1 MAVAVETALATR
13 RDVPVY
19 LEGLGNVQAFY
30 TAKITARVDGQLQR
44 VGFVEGQLVKKGDL
58 LAQIDPRPLQ
68 AALDQATG
76 MQAKDAAQLDSAK
89 RDLERYTTL
98 APQNLTSQQ
107 MLDTQRALV
116 AQLQAQLQV
125 DRGLIDN
132 ARTQLEYASITA
144 PFSGRTGIR
153 LVDPGNI
160 VHAADTTG
168 IVVVTQIQPISVM
181 FTLARGCAAAG
192 QSGAGRRRQSAVT
205 ALSRDDRT
213 QLDTGTLDA
222 GRQRDRSDHR
232 HGAPEGDLS
241 QRAQHALAGTV
252 RQCAACCCSSR
263 HDVVTLPST
272 AVEHGP
278 DGLFAYVVKADS
290 TVEVRP
296 IKTAEDSEGVTVVT
310 DGLQSGERVVTS
322 NQYRLQPGAKVR
334 PVAAAASSRQ
344 LAVRPIAGRRRPGS
358 QGRARP
364 GAMNISE
371 PFVRRPIATS
381 LLMGGILLIGIVAWP
396 LLPVAPLPQ
405 VDFPTIVGDRAAAGR
420 EPGDHGLVGGDTA
433 RIPVRADPRAWRR

>member
-1 MAVAVETALATR
+1 MSGFLETGTGPRHRRLMLGGSAVLLVVIGWVWLSRKPATAALPSGGPLAVAVDTALATR

-98 APQNLTSQQ
+98 APQNLISQQ
-107 MLDTQRALV
+107 VLDTQRALV

-181 FTLARGCAAAG
+181 FTLPEDVVLQINQALAM
-192 QSGAGRRRQSAVT
+192 GAVAVT
-205 ALSRDDRT
+205 ALLRDDQT
-213 QLDTGTLDA
+213 QLDTGTLTLVDNEI
-222 GRQRDRSDHR
+222 D
-232 HGAPEGDLS
+232 PTT
-241 QRAQHALAGTV
+241 GTV
-252 RQCAACCCSSR
+252 RLKATFPNVRNTLWPGQFVNVRVLMQSR
-263 HDVVTLPST
+263 HDVVTLPSA

-290 TVEVRP
+290 TVEARP
-296 IKTAEDSEGVTVVT
+296 IKTAEDSGGVTVVT

-334 PVAAAASSRQ
+334 PVAPAPSSATMQSGPPQDADSQASKVARG
-344 LAVRPIAGRRRPGS
+344 LAP
-358 QGRARP
+358 
-364 GAMNISE
+364 
-371 PFVRRPIATS
+371 
-381 LLMGGILLIGIVAWP
+381 
-396 LLPVAPLPQ
+396 
-405 VDFPTIVGDRAAAGR
+405 
-420 EPGDHGLVGGDTA
+420 
-433 RIPVRADPRAWRR
+433 

>member
-1 MAVAVETALATR
+1 MSGFLETATGPRHRRFVLGAGALLVVVVGWVWLSRKPATAALPSTGPVGVAVDTAVTTR
-13 RDVPVY
+13 SDVPVY

-98 APQNLTSQQ
+98 APQNLISQQ
-107 MLDTQRALV
+107 VLDTQRALV

-160 VHAADTTG
+160 VHASDTTG

-181 FTLARGCAAAG
+181 FTLPEDVVLQINQAL
-192 QSGAGRRRQSAVT
+192 GAGAVAVA
-205 ALSRDDRT
+205 ALSRDDQT
-213 QLDTGTLDA
+213 QLDNGTL
-222 GRQRDRSDHR
+222 
-232 HGAPEGDLS
+232 
-241 QRAQHALAGTV
+241 ALVDNEIDPTTGTV
-252 RQCAACCCSSR
+252 RLKATFPNARNTLWPGQFVNVRVLMQSR
-263 HDVVTLPST
+263 HDVVTMPSA

-296 IKTAEDSEGVTVVT
+296 IKTAEDNAGVTVVT
-310 DGLQSGERVVTS
+310 DGLQPGEHVVTS

-334 PVAAAASSRQ
+334 AAAAAASGANMQS
-344 LAVRPIAGRRRPGS
+344 APAPAAES
-358 QGRARP
+358 QP
-364 GAMNISE
+364 SK
-371 PFVRRPIATS
+371 
-381 LLMGGILLIGIVAWP
+381 VA
-396 LLPVAPLPQ
+396 
-405 VDFPTIVGDRAAAGR
+405 
-420 EPGDHGLVGGDTA
+420 HGLA
-433 RIPVRADPRAWRR
+433 P

>member
-1 MAVAVETALATR
+1 MSGFLETATGPRHRRFVLGAGALLVVVVGWVWLSRKPATAALPSTGPLGVAVDTALTSR
-13 RDVPVY
+13 SDVPVY

-98 APQNLTSQQ
+98 APQNLISQQ
-107 MLDTQRALV
+107 VLDTQRALV

-160 VHAADTTG
+160 VHASDTTG

-181 FTLARGCAAAG
+181 FTLPEDVVLQINQAL
-192 QSGAGRRRQSAVT
+192 GAGAVAVT
-205 ALSRDDRT
+205 ALSRDDQT
-213 QLDTGTLDA
+213 QLDSGTL
-222 GRQRDRSDHR
+222 
-232 HGAPEGDLS
+232 
-241 QRAQHALAGTV
+241 ALVDNEIDQTTGTV
-252 RQCAACCCSSR
+252 RLKATFPNARNTLWPGQFVNVRVLMQSR
-263 HDVVTLPST
+263 HDVVTMPT
-272 AVEHGP
+272 AAVEHGP

-296 IKTAEDSEGVTVVT
+296 IKTAEDSADVTVVT

-334 PVAAAASSRQ
+334 AAAAAASSANMQ
-344 LAVRPIAGRRRPGS
+344 SAPAPAADS
-358 QGRARP
+358 QP
-364 GAMNISE
+364 SK
-371 PFVRRPIATS
+371 
-381 LLMGGILLIGIVAWP
+381 VA
-396 LLPVAPLPQ
+396 
-405 VDFPTIVGDRAAAGR
+405 
-420 EPGDHGLVGGDTA
+420 HGLA
-433 RIPVRADPRAWRR
+433 P

>member
-1 MAVAVETALATR
+1 MSGFLDTARTLRHRRMVLGAGAVLLLVIGWVWLSRKPATAALPSGGPVAVAVETALTSR

-89 RDLERYTTL
+89 RDLERYATL
-98 APQNLTSQQ
+98 APQNLISQQ
-107 MLDTQRALV
+107 VLDTQRALV

-125 DRGLIDN
+125 DRGSIDN

-160 VHAADTTG
+160 VHASDTTG

-181 FTLARGCAAAG
+181 FTLPEDVVLLVNQALAAG
-192 QSGAGRRRQSAVT
+192 TVAVT

-213 QLDTGTLDA
+213 QLDSGSLTLVDNEI
-222 GRQRDRSDHR
+222 D
-232 HGAPEGDLS
+232 PTT
-241 QRAQHALAGTV
+241 GTV
-252 RQCAACCCSSR
+252 RLKATFPNARNTLWPGQFVNVRVLLQSR
-263 HDVVTLPST
+263 HDVVTLPSA

-290 TVEVRP
+290 TVEARP
-296 IKTAEDSEGVTVVT
+296 IKSSEDSEGVAVVT
-310 DGLQSGERVVTS
+310 DGLQSGERVVTT

-334 PVAAAASSRQ
+334 LLGAAAASAKVQ
-344 LAVRPIAGRRRPGS
+344 PDP
-358 QGRARP
+358 ARD
-364 GAMNISE
+364 GDAQASK
-371 PFVRRPIATS
+371 
-381 LLMGGILLIGIVAWP
+381 VAHG
-396 LLPVAPLPQ
+396 PVP
-405 VDFPTIVGDRAAAGR
+405 
-420 EPGDHGLVGGDTA
+420 
-433 RIPVRADPRAWRR
+433 

>member
-1 MAVAVETALATR
+1 MSGFLETATGPRHRRFVLGAGALLVVVVGWVWLSRKPATAALPSTGPVGVAVDTAVTTR
-13 RDVPVY
+13 SDVPVY

-98 APQNLTSQQ
+98 APQNLISQQ
-107 MLDTQRALV
+107 VLDTQRALV

-181 FTLARGCAAAG
+181 FTLPEDVVLQINQAL
-192 QSGAGRRRQSAVT
+192 GAGAVAVT
-205 ALSRDDRT
+205 ALSRDDQT
-213 QLDTGTLDA
+213 QLDNGTL
-222 GRQRDRSDHR
+222 
-232 HGAPEGDLS
+232 
-241 QRAQHALAGTV
+241 ALVDNEIDPTTGTV
-252 RQCAACCCSSR
+252 RLKATFPNARNTLWPGQFVNVRVLMQSR
-263 HDVVTLPST
+263 HDVVTMPSA

-296 IKTAEDSEGVTVVT
+296 IKTAEDNAGVTVVT
-310 DGLQSGERVVTS
+310 DGLQPGEHVVTS

-334 PVAAAASSRQ
+334 AAAAAASSANMQ
-344 LAVRPIAGRRRPGS
+344 SAPAPAADS
-358 QGRARP
+358 QP
-364 GAMNISE
+364 SK
-371 PFVRRPIATS
+371 
-381 LLMGGILLIGIVAWP
+381 VA
-396 LLPVAPLPQ
+396 
-405 VDFPTIVGDRAAAGR
+405 
-420 EPGDHGLVGGDTA
+420 HGLA
-433 RIPVRADPRAWRR
+433 P

>member
-1 MAVAVETALATR
+1 MSGFLETARALRHRRVVLGAGAVLLVVIGWLWLSHKPATAALPAGGPGAVAVDTALATR
-13 RDVPVY
+13 RDVPLY

-98 APQNLTSQQ
+98 APQNLISQQ
-107 MLDTQRALV
+107 VLDTQHALV

-125 DRGLIDN
+125 DRASIDN

-160 VHAADTTG
+160 VHASDTTG
-168 IVVVTQIQPISVM
+168 IVVVTQMQPISVM
-181 FTLARGCAAAG
+181 FTLPEDVVLQINQALAAG
-192 QSGAGRRRQSAVT
+192 DVGVT

-213 QLDTGTLDA
+213 QLDSGTLTLVDNEI
-222 GRQRDRSDHR
+222 D
-232 HGAPEGDLS
+232 PTT
-241 QRAQHALAGTV
+241 GTV
-252 RQCAACCCSSR
+252 RLKATFANARNALWPGQFVNVRVLMQSR
-263 HDVVTLPST
+263 RDVVTLPT
-272 AVEHGP
+272 AAVEHGP
-278 DGLFAYVVKADS
+278 DGLFTYVVRADS
-290 TVEVRP
+290 SVEARP
-296 IKTAEDSEGVTVVT
+296 IKTAEESEGVMVVT

-334 PVAAAASSRQ
+334 VVATAAASTVTQSGRSQ
-344 LAVRPIAGRRRPGS
+344 AG
-358 QGRARP
+358 
-364 GAMNISE
+364 
-371 PFVRRPIATS
+371 
-381 LLMGGILLIGIVAWP
+381 
-396 LLPVAPLPQ
+396 APAP
-405 VDFPTIVGDRAAAGR
+405 
-420 EPGDHGLVGGDTA
+420 
-433 RIPVRADPRAWRR
+433 

>member
-1 MAVAVETALATR
+1 MSGFLETATGPRHRRFVLGAGALLVVVVGWVWLSRKPATAALPSTGPLGVAVDTALTSR
-13 RDVPVY
+13 SDVPVY

-98 APQNLTSQQ
+98 APQNLISQQ
-107 MLDTQRALV
+107 VLDTQRALV

-160 VHAADTTG
+160 VHASDTTG

-181 FTLARGCAAAG
+181 FTLPEDVVLQINQAL
-192 QSGAGRRRQSAVT
+192 GAGAVAVT
-205 ALSRDDRT
+205 ALSRDDQT
-213 QLDTGTLDA
+213 QLDNGTLTLVDNEI
-222 GRQRDRSDHR
+222 D
-232 HGAPEGDLS
+232 PTT
-241 QRAQHALAGTV
+241 GTV
-252 RQCAACCCSSR
+252 RLKATFPNARNTLWPGQFVNVRVLMQSR
-263 HDVVTLPST
+263 HDVVTMPSA

-296 IKTAEDSEGVTVVT
+296 IRTAEDSAGVTVVT

-334 PVAAAASSRQ
+334 AAAAAASSANMQ
-344 LAVRPIAGRRRPGS
+344 SAPAPAADS
-358 QGRARP
+358 QP
-364 GAMNISE
+364 SK
-371 PFVRRPIATS
+371 
-381 LLMGGILLIGIVAWP
+381 VA
-396 LLPVAPLPQ
+396 
-405 VDFPTIVGDRAAAGR
+405 
-420 EPGDHGLVGGDTA
+420 HGLA
-433 RIPVRADPRAWRR
+433 P